1 MLEGLRI
8 PAALLFPML
17 IMLSAENAFPQ
28 LLGENS
34 LDTDAPIE
42 ITADSLSYD
51 RDLNVADFQGSVEVV
66 QGTLFIQSDSL
77 RVIYEPAQDSSESTS
92 LTGSISRIEANG
104 NVSIVS
110 EKTEATGDWAI
121 YEVTSDLVTLGG
133 LVRLQS
139 DGNVLVGDR
148 LTINMATGNT
158 RLEAG
163 TAAGSGRVRG
173 VFQPPSAA
181 ETSPQ

>member
-1 MLEGLRI
+1 MLESLRI
-8 PAALLFPML
+8 PAALLFPVL
-17 IMLSAENAFPQ
+17 IMLNAGHTFAQ
-28 LLGENS
+28 ILGENS

-42 ITADSLSYD
+42 ITADSLTYD
-51 RDLNVADFQGSVEVV
+51 RDLNVADFRGSVEVV

-77 RVIYEPAQDSSESTS
+77 RVIYQQGQDSSESTS

-110 EKTEATGDWAI
+110 EETEATGDWAI
-121 YEVTSDLVTLGG
+121 YEVASDLVTLGG

-173 VFQPPSAA
+173 VFQPPTGA
-181 ETSPQ
+181 ETTPE

>member
-1 MLEGLRI
+1 MLGCLRI
-8 PAALLFPML
+8 GAALLLPVL
-17 IMLSAENAFPQ
+17 IMLSPETTVAQ
-28 LLGENS
+28 ILGENS
-34 LDTDAPIE
+34 LDADAPIE

-66 QGTLFIQSDSL
+66 QGTLFIRSDSL
-77 RVIYEPAQDSSESTS
+77 RVIYEQAQDSSAGTS
-92 LTGSISRIEANG
+92 LTGTISRIEANG

-173 VFQPPSAA
+173 VFQPPSGS
-181 ETSPQ
+181 ETTPQ